1 MGRRVGNKEKIKGLN
16 NLLNTLWELLTQ
28 EYSMYNSHH
37 RKTANTEDPDHKH
50 TQSRRGRETAR
61 HISRL
66 DFWPIR
72 KEHAPRNGP
81 PGTLRRL
88 RSPSGNISLRYCYDR
103 PKGRRLDRSE
113 QTIEILPIFDPAQ
126 KSLEFESQFGPDRKQ
141 PVAKKHEIIK

>member
-1 MGRRVGNKEKIKGLN
+1 MR
-16 NLLNTLWELLTQ
+16 TLTQ
-28 EYSMYNSHH
+28 VYSMSTSHH
-37 RKTANTEDPDHKH
+37 RKLRILKTQITEKRKHKE
-50 TQSRRGRETAR
+50 QCRRGRETAR

-113 QTIEILPIFDPAQ
+113 HTIEILPIFDPAQ